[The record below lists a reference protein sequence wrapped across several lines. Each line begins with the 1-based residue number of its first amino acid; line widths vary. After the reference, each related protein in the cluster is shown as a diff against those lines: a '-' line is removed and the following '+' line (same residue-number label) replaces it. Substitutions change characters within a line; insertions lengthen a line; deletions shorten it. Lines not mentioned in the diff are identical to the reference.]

1 MMLLL
6 LSLLLLW
13 SIPSSSFQNVLLP
26 FHQEVN
32 EGCVDEWAEQ
42 LGETLD
48 LLRSLRDAGARVNVS
63 CQMGHLAVSCCGWC
77 VLYLWD
83 APPFPVNGGIMTRS
97 CKKFVLI
104 LAIAVTG
111 KGKACQEASSIFQL
125 RGWKGLGC
133 V

>member
-1 MMLLL
+1 MMLMMMMLL

-63 CQMGHLAVSCCGWC
+63 CQMGHLANGRVSESAAADGEYFTFGM
-77 VLYLWD
+77 L
-83 APPFPVNGGIMTRS
+83 PPSR
-97 CKKFVLI
+97 
-104 LAIAVTG
+104 
-111 KGKACQEASSIFQL
+111 
-125 RGWKGLGC
+125 
-133 V
+133 